1 MAGVQVEK
9 ISVLS
14 SRLKISIVPAE
25 RVWKE
30 RLFHVVGATTE
41 KALEANAVLVLGT
54 TSRRVSE
61 DERND
66 FVGTDGVRR
75 ECK

>member
-1 MAGVQVEK
+1 MAEVQVEK
-9 ISVLS
+9 ISVFS
-14 SRLKISIVPAE
+14 KRLKISIVLAE

-61 DERND
+61 EERSD
-66 FVGTDGVRR
+66 FVGTDRVSR
-75 ECK
+75 ECR